1 MKYSFYFL
9 LIVALSACSS
19 NKEEKAI
26 ADIKALESNK
36 SFAKSDTLI
45 NSYVKFADAFPS
57 HKLAPLFLFKAAQT
71 SVQAH
76 SDVKGARLYERLA
89 NEYQT
94 DSLAPEAL
102 IRGGIC
108 FAAAS
113 DQANA
118 KRLYDLFIAKF
129 PTHPRIEEVK
139 KWSEYSG
146 MTEEQM
152 LKQFEQD
159 VLSKQDTAKTL

>member
-1 MKYSFYFL
+1 MKYAFFCLSVL
-9 LIVALSACSS
+9 VLSACSS
-19 NKEEKAI
+19 KLEEKAI
-26 ADIKALESNK
+26 ADIKALESNT

-45 NSYVKFADAFPS
+45 NSYVHFADAFPN

-71 SVQAH
+71 SVLAH
-76 SDVKGARLYERLA
+76 SDVKGARLYERVA
-89 NEYQT
+89 SEYQA

-129 PTHPRIEEVK
+129 PNHPRIGEVK

-146 MTEEQM
+146 MTEEEM
-152 LKQFEQD
+152 IKQFEQQI
-159 VLSKQDTAKTL
+159 LSKQDTTKTL

>member
-1 MKYSFYFL
+1 MKHLFF
-9 LIVALSACSS
+9 VLSLCTIAACTNS
-19 NKEEKAI
+19 KEEKAI
-26 ADIKALESNK
+26 ADIKTLESNS

-45 NSYVKFADAFPS
+45 NSYINFSDAFPQ

-71 SVQAH
+71 CIIAH
-76 SDVKGARLYERLA
+76 KDVKGARLYERMA
-89 NEYQT
+89 TDYQS

-102 IRGGIC
+102 IRGGISY
-108 FAAAS
+108 AAAS

-129 PTHPRIEEVK
+129 PNHPRIDEVK

-146 MTEEQM
+146 MTEEEM
-152 LKQFEQD
+152 IRQFEQNI
-159 VLSKQDTAKTL
+159 LSKQDTTKSL